1 MLLNRVLSGPLQFS
15 EQAPVLHVS
24 QSERTGTLLGQDL
37 SALIYVAEINPILYK
52 LLFLLHE

>member
-15 EQAPVLHVS
+15 EQA
-24 QSERTGTLLGQDL
+24 ERTGTLLGQDL
-37 SALIYVAEINPILYK
+37 SALIYMAEINPILYK